1 MMSFISSVPR
11 MRAGAC
17 RLGPVVAIL
26 EQMAAWTEEAPFSQ
40 PANDP
45 AALRPAAAEPLS
57 ITGVP
62 WVTIGFLLASFWVL
76 VAAGGLRSGVALP
89 SLLVYGAKATP
100 LILDR
105 GETWRLFAAN
115 LLHKDPLHLAFNA
128 FALWNVG
135 GALERAARPA
145 DYLALLIFTA
155 LGTTLI
161 SAIGADSISL
171 GASGIAFGVLGAS
184 ATFGWRRGVHGS
196 LRSHFGLR
204 IVPWLL
210 ALFAAGLG
218 SAGVDNWGHA
228 GGLFTGALLGCF
240 LSPRRWPPD
249 AAARRLAAAAGALL
263 GTLSLG
269 VFAAPALPALGQYRE
284 GPASLAVKM
293 PLGWRKA
300 STSLSAMSY
309 SNGLTGAFRNSATLI
324 QAGACHGAT
333 CACDRV
339 ARAALQDELW
349 RLGDVG
355 RFKQL
360 HLGEVSPMRG
370 VAGGSRVDGL
380 LDGEDGQAQVS
391 AVCFMREGSPVALV
405 VMQPS
410 GASASLLERMAV
422 TVSWPGGPAK
432 K

>member
-1 MMSFISSVPR
+1 MP
-11 MRAGAC
+11 
-17 RLGPVVAIL
+17 IL
-26 EQMAAWTEEAPFSQ
+26 EQMPAWTEEASFST
-40 PANDP
+40 ASGE
-45 AALRPAAAEPLS
+45 PAAARPASAEPLA

-62 WVTIGFLLASFWVL
+62 WVTILLLAVCGWVL
-76 VAAGGLRSGVALP
+76 VAAGGIRSGIGL
-89 SLLVYGAKATP
+89 SGLLSYGAKATP

-135 GALERAARPA
+135 GALERAVRPA
-145 DYLALLIFTA
+145 DYLALIIFTA

-171 GASGIAFGVLGAS
+171 GASGIAFGVLVAS
-184 ATFGWRRGVHGS
+184 ATFGWRRGVRGS
-196 LRSHFGLR
+196 LRSYFGLR

-228 GGLFTGALLGCF
+228 GGLFTGALVGCF
-240 LSPRRWPPD
+240 LTPRRWPAE

-269 VFAAPALPALGQYRE
+269 VFAAPALPALGELRE
-284 GPASLAVKM
+284 GPAAVEVKM
-293 PLGWRKA
+293 PLGWRRA
-300 STSLSAMSY
+300 GSSLGTVSY
-309 SNGLTGAFRNSATLI
+309 SNGLTGAFRSSATLI
-324 QAGACHGAT
+324 QAAPCHGAS

-339 ARAALQDELW
+339 VRTAVQDDLW
-349 RLGDVG
+349 RLADIG

-360 HLGEVSPMRG
+360 
-370 VAGGSRVDGL
+370 
-380 LDGEDGQAQVS
+380 
-391 AVCFMREGSPVALV
+391 
-405 VMQPS
+405 
-410 GASASLLERMAV
+410 
-422 TVSWPGGPAK
+422 
-432 K
+432 

>member
-1 MMSFISSVPR
+1 

-17 RLGPVVAIL
+17 RLGPVVLIL
-26 EQMAAWTEEAPFSQ
+26 EQMAAWTEEAPFPQ
-40 PANDP
+40 PASDP
-45 AALRPAAAEPLS
+45 ATLRPGATEALS
-57 ITGVP
+57 ISGVP
-62 WVTIGFLLASFWVL
+62 WVTIGFLLAAFWVL

-135 GALERAARPA
+135 GALERAVRPA

-155 LGTTLI
+155 LGTTLF
-161 SAIGADSISL
+161 SALGADSISL

-184 ATFGWRRGVHGS
+184 VTFGWRRGAHGT
-196 LRSHFGLR
+196 LRSYFGLR

-218 SAGVDNWGHA
+218 SAGVDNWGHG
-228 GGLFTGALLGCF
+228 GGLLTGALLGCF
-240 LSPRRWPPD
+240 LSPRRWPAE

-269 VFAAPALPALGQYRE
+269 VFAGPALPALGQYRE
-284 GPASLAVKM
+284 GPAPLEVKM
-293 PLGWRKA
+293 PLGWRRAA
-300 STSLSAMSY
+300 SSVGSVSY
-309 SNGLTGAFRNSATLI
+309 SNGLTGAFRSSATLV
-324 QAGACHGAT
+324 QAGPCRGSA

-339 ARAALQDELW
+339 SRALLQDEMW
-349 RLGDVG
+349 RLADVG
-355 RFKQL
+355 RFKRLQL
-360 HLGEVSPMRG
+360 GDVSSARG
-370 VAGGSRVDGL
+370 AAATRVDGL
-380 LDGEDGQAQVS
+380 LEGDDGQAQVS
-391 AVCFMREGSPVALV
+391 AVCFAREAGPVALLV
-405 VMQPS
+405 LQPA
-410 GASASLLERMAV
+410 GASTSLVERMAV
-422 TVSWPGGPAK
+422 TVSWPGGPARK
-432 K
+432 